1 MTEIT
6 ETRNPVRKKS
16 AITVRYIAV
25 TGVLSAAAFVLQLI
39 EIPLPFIMPTFIK
52 FDFSDLPALIGSFA
66 LGPVCGVII

>member
-39 EIPLPFIMPTFIK
+39 EIPLPFIMPAIFRI
-52 FDFSDLPALIGSFA
+52 
-66 LGPVCGVII
+66 CRR